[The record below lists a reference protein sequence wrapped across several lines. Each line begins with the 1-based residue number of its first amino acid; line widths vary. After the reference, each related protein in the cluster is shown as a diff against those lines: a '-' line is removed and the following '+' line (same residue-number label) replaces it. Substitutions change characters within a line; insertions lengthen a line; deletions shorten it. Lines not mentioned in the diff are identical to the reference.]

1 MKKNPHHPIK
11 VAVVGGGAFGEEH
24 LKTFAAMP
32 NVEVGGVYTLERER
46 GEELCARYGGRNYDS
61 LQALADDETL
71 DLVSIA
77 TPENQHVEPFKV
89 LAENGKAIYVEK
101 PLATS
106 LGDARQMLEYS
117 RCVPCMSGHL
127 LRFEQRIAAVYSKL
141 RGVEKQ
147 HLQFRNRRTRTE
159 KETYG
164 RVHPAYVMQC
174 HEIELSNAFAAS
186 TFKRVIA
193 LETHYSPGQVDGISI
208 LIEYENGVT
217 SSVEGGWYLPAQNNC
232 IENDFISIVSSEGV
246 DELTIPNLAHFR
258 MDESGF
264 QPQNSFY
271 GYEVYGAQY
280 GPLRAAFDYF
290 IACIQ
295 HNKTPEIATIQDAYD
310 AVELI
315 EAALRSAKEN
325 RWVTRDEIAPRA

>member
-1 MKKNPHHPIK
+1 
-11 VAVVGGGAFGEEH
+11 
-24 LKTFAAMP
+24 
-32 NVEVGGVYTLERER
+32 
-46 GEELCARYGGRNYDS
+46 

-77 TPENQHVEPFKV
+77 TPENQHAEPFKV

-106 LGDARQMLEYS
+106 LSEAKAMLEYS
-117 RCVPCMSGHL
+117 RRVPAMSGHL
-127 LRFEQRIAAVYSKL
+127 LRFEQRLAMVYAKL
-141 RGVEKQ
+141 RGVRKH
-147 HLQFRNRRTRTE
+147 HLQFRNRRTRLE

-174 HEIELSNAFAAS
+174 HEIELSNAFAES
-186 TFKRVIA
+186 NFKRVMA
-193 LETHYSPGQVDGISI
+193 METRYSPGQVDGISI

-232 IENDFISIVSSEGV
+232 IENDFASIVSDKGV
-246 DELTIPNLAHFR
+246 DELTMPNLAHFQI
-258 MDESGF
+258 DESGF
-264 QPQNSFY
+264 KTQNSFY

-290 IACIQ
+290 IGCIQ
-295 HNKTPEIATIQDAYD
+295 QNKAPEIATIQDAYN

-315 EAALRSAKEN
+315 EAALRSVKEN
-325 RWVTRDEIAPRA
+325 RWIARDEIAAST

>member
-1 MKKNPHHPIK
+1 MKQNSQTLK

-24 LKTFAAMP
+24 LKTFASMP
-32 NVEVGGVYTLERER
+32 QVEVGGVYTLESER
-46 GEELCARYGGRNYDS
+46 GAELCARYGGRNYAS
-61 LQALADDETL
+61 LQELAQDESL
-71 DLVSIA
+71 SLVSIA
-77 TPENQHVEPFKV
+77 TPEDRHVEPFKV

-106 LGDARQMLEYS
+106 LDEARQMLEYS
-117 RCVPCMSGHL
+117 RRVPSMSGHL
-127 LRFEQRIAAVYSKL
+127 LRFEQRIAAVYQKL
-141 RGVEKQ
+141 RGVEK
-147 HLQFRNRRTRTE
+147 HHFQFRNRRTRLE

-193 LETHYSPGQVDGISI
+193 METHYSPGQVDGISI

-217 SSVEGGWYLPAQNNC
+217 SSIEGGWYLPAQSNC
-232 IENDFISIVSSEGV
+232 IENDFISIVSSQGV
-246 DELTIPNLAHFR
+246 DELTMPNLAHFQI
-258 MDESGF
+258 DEGGF
-264 QPQNSFY
+264 KPQNSFY
-271 GYEVYGAQY
+271 GYEVYGVQY

-290 IACIQ
+290 ITCIQ
-295 HNKTPEIATIQDAYD
+295 QNQAPEIATIQDAYN

-315 EAALRSAKEN
+315 EAALRSIKEN
-325 RWVTRDEIAPRA
+325 CWIARSEIAPTA